1 MKYTG
6 NIWALDAR
14 TQPFPPAMNSST
26 AQLDQLGATAVAQVK
41 PTNSVANVSTT
52 LAELVREGIPSI
64 AVRRWK
70 DRSRL
75 SNSLAEANLAYQFG
89 FKPLGDEIGTFA
101 AAVVQADQLLAQ
113 YERDAGRVVR
123 RRYEFPPKSEIISI
137 TEVGTN
143 SFPFMDPVNTRLMDS
158 SLTGAQTG
166 TLVRVRTISQKRWFS
181 GAFTYFLPQW
191 YNPRSEM
198 SRKALLAKEILGVD
212 LTPEV
217 VWNLTPWS
225 WAVDWFSNV
234 GDVLSNISDTIDDS
248 LLMRYGYI
256 MEHTIVRDT
265 YTRKYDRPFWDKSVL
280 LDSGVSLVTE
290 TKLRRRANP
299 FGFGM
304 SWEGLSPKQLSILAS
319 LGITRSGR

>member
-1 MKYTG
+1 
-6 NIWALDAR
+6 
-14 TQPFPPAMNSST
+14 
-26 AQLDQLGATAVAQVK
+26 
-41 PTNSVANVSTT
+41 
-52 LAELVREGIPSI
+52 
-64 AVRRWK
+64 
-70 DRSRL
+70 
-75 SNSLAEANLAYQFG
+75 
-89 FKPLGDEIGTFA
+89 
-101 AAVVQADQLLAQ
+101 
-113 YERDAGRVVR
+113 
-123 RRYEFPPKSEIISI
+123 
-137 TEVGTN
+137 
-143 SFPFMDPVNTRLMDS
+143 
-158 SLTGAQTG
+158 
-166 TLVRVRTISQKRWFS
+166 
-181 GAFTYFLPQW
+181 
-191 YNPRSEM
+191 M